1 MRSTASP
8 LNEWLRVWGSQ
19 RNLLA
24 AVCVFESMENSASS
38 IRPTAYVGAYFA
50 LWAVA
55 FVLMRTF
62 EGFEAS
68 EALAALVILGVI
80 LPALA
85 LVTTRRVAALPYTVH
100 QLRIETVALMMYLV
114 LTAWMLVSGFSR
126 LARVTAEPM
135 HSFIVLSV
143 KLLAFVAIPAAIMR
157 ALGHY
162 SIAELVP
169 ISLRWRD
176 LRPALW
182 MSLAV
187 LLMQSILGRGLHDI
201 REAHLP
207 VWVLAV
213 AAPLSFTWLMIEVG
227 VVEEFFFRV
236 LLQERLAAVLR
247 STWGGLVLAAV
258 LFGLVHAPGF
268 YLRTAAT
275 QEALGSHPSLFM
287 AVGYSIVLTS
297 LAGLFMGVLW
307 MRTKNFAVLVI
318 AHAAGDLLPNL
329 VPWVKAF
336 HLMR

>member
-1 MRSTASP
+1 
-8 LNEWLRVWGSQ
+8 
-19 RNLLA
+19 
-24 AVCVFESMENSASS
+24 
-38 IRPTAYVGAYFA
+38 
-50 LWAVA
+50 
-55 FVLMRTF
+55 
-62 EGFEAS
+62 
-68 EALAALVILGVI
+68 VILGVI

-100 QLRIETVALMMYLV
+100 QLRIEAVALMMYLV
-114 LTAWMLVSGFSR
+114 FTAWMLVSGFSR

-213 AAPLSFTWLMIEVG
+213 AASLSFTWLMIEVG

-275 QEALGSHPSLFM
+275 QEALGSHPFAIYGRRVLDRADLTRRSFHGRFVDANEEFRCPGYRACCRRPPAQPGALGQSVPSDAIAVRRRRSL
-287 AVGYSIVLTS
+287 T
-297 LAGLFMGVLW
+297 
-307 MRTKNFAVLVI
+307 
-318 AHAAGDLLPNL
+318 
-329 VPWVKAF
+329 
-336 HLMR
+336 